1 MLSQLC
7 WNFTSQQLVFI
18 CCWWILSTVETRET
32 SYLEVEDFGFVWRVF
47 EHVIILIWMYHLPI
61 MITISD
67 MRTKGWET
75 QEMENRT
82 WDITT
87 AQMGTVWLWSTPI
100 FAPRVNLLYRK
111 KSKNP
116 HTYKRVCLFS
126 ESIGFSFWKA
136 CINKPVQDKNR
147 GQFTKALKHRSSN
160 SVSVSPNAHS
170 GQQKLTDESN
180 RVRQL
185 ANLQGHSSDYRNTK
199 TFKTGSLFM

>member
-32 SYLEVEDFGFVWRVF
+32 SHLEVEDFDFVWRVF

-61 MITISD
+61 MITISE

-87 AQMGTVWLWSTPI
+87 AQMGTLWFMKCTHLCTQATTLIPKE
-100 FAPRVNLLYRK
+100 RK
-111 KSKNP
+111 NQ

-136 CINKPVQDKNR
+136 CIKTRVKNWS
-147 GQFTKALKHRSSN
+147 QFTKALKQDYTR
-160 SVSVSPNAHS
+160 VVIQSPS
-170 GQQKLTDESN
+170 ILKPI
-180 RVRQL
+180 L
-185 ANLQGHSSDYRNTK
+185 ASRN
-199 TFKTGSLFM
+199 